1 MGVGF
6 STKIDLGGETGM
18 GSRRQGLLLFFHQGA
33 LGDFVMTFPAL
44 VSLRDRF
51 ERIHAVCPAQNGRLA
66 EALGLVDRWYSI
78 DAAVWSSLYSKPVDR
93 QVHEVLNAAAA
104 ILLISHSKD
113 LADGV
118 RACSGAPIY
127 RIAPLPPPAEQ
138 VPVYRFLLDALSLCG
153 LHAGFAKDEA
163 QAARTVQ
170 SAGPGIVTD
179 GGGDILIHPGA
190 GSRRKRWP
198 LDRFLTLA
206 DLLSDRGFAPRFL
219 IGPAEEDLQR
229 PLFEYGGGRY
239 PLMRCGSRV
248 ELAAA
253 LRSASGFVGNDA
265 GVAQLAG
272 ILGVPTAVIFGP
284 ADPVRWKP
292 LGPRVEVLRPAVDC
306 TPCFETELQ
315 NCDGER
321 PRCLLE
327 THPVQVQ
334 RAIRGLME
342 DASKMPLPTGQS

>member
-1 MGVGF
+1 
-6 STKIDLGGETGM
+6 M
-18 GSRRQGLLLFFHQGA
+18 GSKRQRLLLFFHQGA

-51 ERIHAVCPAQNGRLA
+51 ERIHAVCSAQNGRLA
-66 EALGLVDRWYSI
+66 MTLGLVDRWYSI
-78 DAAVWSSLYSKPVDR
+78 DAAAWSSLYSKPVDR
-93 QVHEVLNAAAA
+93 RVHEMLNAAAA

-138 VPVYRFLLDALSLCG
+138 VPVYQFLLDALSRCG
-153 LHAGFAKDEA
+153 LPAGFAKDEA
-163 QAARTVQ
+163 LAALAVQ
-170 SAGPGIVTD
+170 VAGPRRLTD
-179 GGGDILIHPGA
+179 CCGDLLIHPGA

-198 LDRFLTLA
+198 LDRFLSLA
-206 DLLSDRGFAPRFL
+206 DLLSDRGFPPRFL
-219 IGPAEEDLQR
+219 IGPAEEDLER
-229 PLFEYGGGRY
+229 PLLQYGGGRY
-239 PLMRCGSRV
+239 PLLRCESRV

-253 LRSASGFVGNDA
+253 LRSARGFVGNDA

-272 ILGVPTAVIFGP
+272 VLGVPTAVIFGP

-292 LGPRVEVLRPAVDC
+292 LGPRVTVLRPAVDC
-306 TPCFETELQ
+306 APCFETEPQ

-334 RAIRGLME
+334 QAIRGLME
-342 DASKMPLPTGQS
+342 DASKAPLPPGPS